1 MRADRWLIV
10 AFVSLATG
18 LWTLFAWCHGSVGLS
33 FAYPLSGTKFTIDTA
48 STGGVV
54 LVGIPL
60 VCLGILLLIVAF
72 FASLVAQF
80 RRPVRPAKPSQPSH
94 STSLPKTS

>member
-10 AFVSLATG
+10 SFVALVSG

-33 FAYPLSGTKFTIDTA
+33 FAYPLAGTKLSIDTT

-54 LVGIPL
+54 LIGIPL
-60 VCLGILLLIVAF
+60 VIFGVLFMLIALFAAF
-72 FASLVAQF
+72 LAQF
-80 RRPVRPAKPSQPSH
+80 RLPVRPSKTAEPVP
-94 STSLPKTS
+94 STSAPKTS

>member
-10 AFVSLATG
+10 SFVSLVTG
-18 LWTLFAWCHGSVGLS
+18 LWLLFAWCHGSVGLS
-33 FAYPLSGTKFTIDTA
+33 FAYPLSGTKLAIDTT

-54 LVGIPL
+54 LIGIPL
-60 VCLGILLLIVAF
+60 VILGALLLLIAF

-80 RRPVRPAKPSQPSH
+80 RPPVRPGKPAEPTP

>member
-10 AFVSLATG
+10 SFVSLVTG
-18 LWTLFAWCHGSVGLS
+18 LWLLFAWCHGYVGLS
-33 FAYPLSGTKFTIDTA
+33 FAYPLAGTKLTIDTT

-54 LVGIPL
+54 LIGIPL
-60 VCLGILLLIVAF
+60 VILGALLLLIAF

-80 RRPVRPAKPSQPSH
+80 RWSRSAPKKNEVPTPNPPSPAP
-94 STSLPKTS
+94 

>member
-10 AFVSLATG
+10 SFVSLVTG
-18 LWTLFAWCHGSVGLS
+18 LWLLFAWCHGSVGLS
-33 FAYPLSGTKFTIDTA
+33 FAHPLSGTKLAIDTT

-54 LVGIPL
+54 LIGIPL
-60 VCLGILLLIVAF
+60 VILGALLLLIAF

-80 RRPVRPAKPSQPSH
+80 RWSRPAPKKSEVPPPNPPSPA
-94 STSLPKTS
+94 P